1 MADNR
6 NKKKNSSNYLKQGSI
21 LAVASIFVRVIGML
35 YRIPVTR
42 IIGNEGNSFY
52 SSAFDI
58 YTIMLLVSSYSIPLA
73 VAKQVSAR
81 NARGEYRNAQRVFHG
96 AMVFAW

>member
-58 YTIMLLVSSYSIPLA
+58 YTIMLLVSS
-73 VAKQVSAR
+73 SA
-81 NARGEYRNAQRVFHG
+81 FHWPWPSRCRREMPEG
-96 AMVFAW
+96 NTAMPRECSTAPWYLPW

>member
-42 IIGNEGNSFY
+42 IIGNEGNGLRPET
-52 SSAFDI
+52 AAACRGRL
-58 YTIMLLVSSYSIPLA
+58 TIAMAGRAESL
-73 VAKQVSAR
+73 
-81 NARGEYRNAQRVFHG
+81 NASMAAGIILWELMRPQE
-96 AMVFAW
+96 

>member
-35 YRIPVTR
+35 YRIPVTLSL
-42 IIGNEGNSFY
+42 IHI
-52 SSAFDI
+52 
-58 YTIMLLVSSYSIPLA
+58 
-73 VAKQVSAR
+73 
-81 NARGEYRNAQRVFHG
+81 
-96 AMVFAW
+96 